1 MVVCLLLWRCDELT
15 TCPGCKP
22 ALTRRQLERAPVP
35 SMALSAGEVTV
46 ENTIYISEQSSTL
59 LYCIVSM
66 LRTIT
71 TLVCSK
77 KKEKIVVFIY
87 FFSLCKS
94 IKY

>member
-46 ENTIYISEQSSTL
+46 ENTIYISEQSST
-59 LYCIVSM
+59 YIVSM

-87 FFSLCKS
+87 LFSLCKS